1 MRWRKDLPRLH
12 VTWSTRTSRPRSR
25 GAIRIALMCMA
36 RPGVSSAR
44 SSPAGRTV
52 DRSPRA
58 TEGCRPRSRD
68 AGGGLRQRVQA
79 GESSSA
85 SGRDRPRGLRLRRG
99 LLVAGVASRCTAG
112 RRSVATGSAASIS
125 RCVVLGKRPIRP
137 FVSSSGASG
146 ATRKHWTRSHWGCF
160 KLAHA
165 VDSLPGVSE
174 GFLVYAARSSAWKK
188 PARFAE
194 WLDGAVI
201 SPRQVLVDHPSVWK
215 WLLGDS
221 SKARP
226 LAPETIKTTRVASC
240 EFLHGGVPW
249 EIRVAAVVPGDEQWF
264 ALGEGWPV
272 P

>member
-1 MRWRKDLPRLH
+1 MHRWPSVGGNRLGGFDL
-12 VTWSTRTSRPRSR
+12 
-25 GAIRIALMCMA
+25 ALR
-36 RPGVSSAR
+36 RPGEASYSAVCEFKW
-44 SSPAGRTV
+44 S
-52 DRSPRA
+52 
-58 TEGCRPRSRD
+58 
-68 AGGGLRQRVQA
+68 
-79 GESSSA
+79 
-85 SGRDRPRGLRLRRG
+85 
-99 LLVAGVASRCTAG
+99 
-112 RRSVATGSAASIS
+112 
-125 RCVVLGKRPIRP
+125 K
-137 FVSSSGASG
+137 
-146 ATRKHWTRSHWGCF
+146 WGDKEALDEIPWDCF

-215 WLLGDS
+215 WLLDDS

-226 LAPETIKTTRVASC
+226 LALPETIKTTRVASC